1 MNKTT
6 GRKRMIFKMN
16 KEPLGTFEYMIV
28 GLGNPGRQYEE
39 TRHNAGFITLDMLA
53 EKYGI
58 KVNKLKFKSLM
69 GDGRIEGRRC
79 LLLKPQTFM
88 NLSGEAVR
96 DAAQFYKI
104 PPERII
110 VIFDDI
116 SLEPGKLRIRRKG
129 SHGGH
134 NGMKNIIY
142 HLNNDNLPRIKMGV
156 GAKPNPE
163 YDLADWVLT
172 RFTKK
177 EADELI
183 KAAENAVGA
192 VGLMVK
198 GEIDKAMSDYNS

>member
-1 MNKTT
+1 
-6 GRKRMIFKMN
+6 MIFKKN
-16 KEPLGTFEYMIV
+16 KEYGGTYDYMIV
-28 GLGNPGRQYEE
+28 GLGNPGKQYEI
-39 TRHNAGFITLDMLA
+39 TRHNVGFITIDLLS

-69 GDGRIEGRRC
+69 GEVRIGGKRC
-79 LLLKPQTFM
+79 LVLKPQTFM

-104 PPERII
+104 APENII

-116 SLEPGKLRIRRKG
+116 SLDPGKLRIRRKG

-142 HLNNDNLPRIKMGV
+142 HLNNDNIPRIKMGV

-163 YDLADWVLT
+163 YDLADWVLS
-172 RFTKK
+172 RFSKK
-177 EADELI
+177 EAEEI
-183 KAAENAVGA
+183 KKAAENAIDA
-192 VGLMVK
+192 VELMVK
-198 GEIDKAMSDYNS
+198 GDIDKAMSDFNS